1 MEEFFLQL
9 EAPHKEFFMDFF
21 ELVSKART
29 CRRFREAEGLPAG
42 TLDWLVDCARLA
54 PNGGNAQVLRYAVVE
69 TREGCDAM
77 FPSLKWAAYYQDW
90 NGPEVGERPA
100 GYIILL
106 GEADKREKITL
117 IDAGIAAQTIQLAA
131 ASRGVGCCIF
141 LSFNASEVTNLLEL
155 PEGVVPLLVLA
166 LGKEK
171 EVRCIDPMPADGSVK
186 YWRDEQGVH
195 HVPKRSLED
204 VRIRRK

>member
-1 MEEFFLQL
+1 
-9 EAPHKEFFMDFF
+9 MDFF

-69 TREGCDAM
+69 TREGCEAM

-106 GEADKREKITL
+106 GEADKREKVTL

-131 ASRGVGCCIF
+131 ARRGIGCCIF
-141 LSFNASEVTNLLEL
+141 LSFNASEVNKLLDL

-195 HVPKRSLED
+195 HVPKRSLEE